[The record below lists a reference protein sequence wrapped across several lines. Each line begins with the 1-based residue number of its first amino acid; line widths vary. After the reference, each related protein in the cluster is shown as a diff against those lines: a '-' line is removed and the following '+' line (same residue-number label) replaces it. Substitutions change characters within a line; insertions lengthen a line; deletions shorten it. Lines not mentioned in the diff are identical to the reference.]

1 MGRSHSDHVSPSL
14 SSLHWIPPR
23 KSALI
28 LLQTGSA
35 IYWCKKYLSLSRSAI
50 HGGLR
55 TQSQHKIT
63 ASMWWWWTVFWV
75 IFRLTCWETRWKKI
89 THIAKLWCVP
99 SSMLYE
105 MTLCSRPYSGPRVLK
120 RDQFLCRTSAQNTII
135 FCLNPPV
142 SPLSINRPRLT
153 YGRKTAWNFQPKEE
167 CDILRRK

>member
-63 ASMWWWWTVFWV
+63 ASMWWWWTVFGV
-75 IFRLTCWETRWKKI
+75 IFRLTCWETRWKKNH
-89 THIAKLWCVP
+89 TYRKVMMCTVKHAVWNDTLQPALLW
-99 SSMLYE
+99 SSCFK
-105 MTLCSRPYSGPRVLK
+105 TGPIFMSHFCTEHYNLLS
-120 RDQFLCRTSAQNTII
+120 QPASFTAQH
-135 FCLNPPV
+135 
-142 SPLSINRPRLT
+142 
-153 YGRKTAWNFQPKEE
+153 
-167 CDILRRK
+167 